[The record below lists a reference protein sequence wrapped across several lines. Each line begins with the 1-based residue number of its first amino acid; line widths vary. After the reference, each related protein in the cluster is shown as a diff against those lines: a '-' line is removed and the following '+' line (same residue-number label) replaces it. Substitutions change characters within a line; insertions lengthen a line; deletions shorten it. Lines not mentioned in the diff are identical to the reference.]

1 MISKE
6 EFAEWLQHPVTAEF
20 RRALALRRADLRNEW
35 EMSNPAEYAK
45 DTFVLGNVA
54 NVGFCR
60 GLAFAE
66 SFDYDS
72 YMSEV
77 EPDGQQQRPTA
88 LGGSSVD

>member
-1 MISKE
+1 MINQE
-6 EFAEWLQHPVTAEF
+6 EFNDWLQHPVTQEV
-20 RRALALRRADLRNEW
+20 RRVLAGKRADLRNEW

-66 SFDYDS
+66 SLDYEG

-77 EPDGQQQRPTA
+77 DPDGESKRAETP
-88 LGGSSVD
+88 GSGRAD